1 MKSLVLYE
9 SKYGNTHKV
18 ADAIAE
24 GIGGKIC
31 CVSDFNPTMLADV
44 ELLVVGS
51 PIHGWQPSE
60 DTGQFLTHLDRE
72 VLKGKYVAT
81 FDTGFKSILSG
92 NAASKILTKLKRAG
106 GRQLMATEKF
116 VVEKAEGPL
125 APGELDRAKAWA
137 SSLQSEY
144 NRIAHPAPHFV

>member
-18 ADAIAE
+18 AEAIAE
-24 GIGGKIC
+24 VFGGEIC
-31 CVSDFNPTMLADV
+31 CVSDFNPAMLEDKDV
-44 ELLVVGS
+44 VVVGS

-60 DTGQFLTHLDRE
+60 DTGQFLTHLNRDAF
-72 VLKGKYVAT
+72 KGKFVAT

-92 NAASKILTKLKRAG
+92 NAASKIITKLKRAG
-106 GRQLMATEKF
+106 GRQLMTTEKF

-125 APGELDRAKAWA
+125 APGEIERAKAWA
-137 SSLQSEY
+137 TSLAEEY